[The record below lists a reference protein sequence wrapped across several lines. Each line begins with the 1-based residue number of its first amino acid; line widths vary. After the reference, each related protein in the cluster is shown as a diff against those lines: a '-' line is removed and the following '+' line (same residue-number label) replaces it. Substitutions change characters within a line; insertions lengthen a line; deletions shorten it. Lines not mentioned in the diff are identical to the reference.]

1 MRFLVKDNRAKFFA
15 FVIMENHI
23 HLIWQML
30 PDSNP
35 EAVQR
40 DFLKYT
46 GVAGGALI
54 LGMDGGIAMSK
65 TASRVALVKTD
76 NRKNGVKTSLKV
88 LNINPVKGKNV
99 LVKPN
104 FNTADTPPGS
114 THNDTL
120 IALVEEI
127 WAMGAKSV
135 SLGERSYPP
144 TREVMEKKGILPIL
158 DKLNVTVIDFDDLE
172 VKDWVLFKPRKS
184 HWPNGFRIA
193 RPILD
198 TECLISTGCLKT
210 HQYGGIFTLS
220 LKLHVGVV
228 PTSRH
233 GYDYMKELHGSPHQR
248 KMIAEINEPFKP
260 ALVIL
265 DGIDAFV
272 DGGPMTGKHA
282 KGEVFLASQDR
293 VAMDAVGVAILK
305 FLGSNESI
313 MKPKIFDQEQIA
325 RAAELGIGASSAS
338 EIELVPDDEKSRAVR
353 RSCSAPL
360 PEPRFG
366 SRLHIVPP
374 VDNRPDWVAALSR
387 HGDLVWEGA
396 RASVVEKLLPTGSV

>member
-1 MRFLVKDNRAKFFA
+1 MKRVSR
-15 FVIMENHI
+15 
-23 HLIWQML
+23 
-30 PDSNP
+30 
-35 EAVQR
+35 R
-40 DFLKYT
+40 DFLKVT
-46 GVAGGALI
+46 GVSGGALF
-54 LGMDGGIAMSK
+54 LGMEGEIAMPN
-65 TASRVALVKTD
+65 TTSRVALVKTD

-99 LVKPN
+99 LIKPN

-127 WAMGAKSV
+127 WAMGAKSI

-158 DKLNVTVIDFDDLE
+158 DKLNVRVIAFDGVED
-172 VKDWVLFKPRKS
+172 KDWVLFKPRKS
-184 HWPNGFRIA
+184 HWPNGCRIA

-265 DGIDAFV
+265 DGMDAFV
-272 DGGPMTGKHA
+272 DGGPMTGKRA

-293 VAMDAVGVAILK
+293 VAVDAVGVAILK

-313 MKPKIFDQEQIA
+313 MKPKIFEQEQIA
-325 RAAELGIGASSAS
+325 RAVELGLGASSPS
-338 EIELVPDDEKSRAVR
+338 EIEVIPADEKSQDYRDRV
-353 RSCSAPL
+353 L
-360 PEPRFG
+360 E
-366 SRLHIVPP
+366 I
-374 VDNRPDWVAALSR
+374 
-387 HGDLVWEGA
+387 
-396 RASVVEKLLPTGSV
+396 